1 MAEKQEIVTQIQAG
15 IERVNETFGSLSD
28 PQLDQQVHEGEGGWT
43 ARQILAH
50 LAGRA
55 DGYDMLFQMAKGGAG
70 FSSGD
75 FDVDTWNQQHVDA
88 RADKSRDELLEE
100 FRNAHRAII
109 ERVETVDDE
118 TLQTKVP
125 SPRGGEMAVSDMLM
139 GSAGRH
145 SIMHAEEVERALA
158 G

>member
-1 MAEKQEIVTQIQAG
+1 MAERHEIVSQIQAG
-15 IERVNETFGSLSD
+15 IERVNDTFGSLTD
-28 PQLDQQVHEGEGGWT
+28 AQLDQQVHEGGWT

-55 DGYDMLFQMAKGGAG
+55 DGYDMLFQMAEGSEG
-70 FSSGD
+70 FTSGD

-88 RADKSRDELLEE
+88 RADKSRDDLLEE

-109 ERVETVDDE
+109 ERVETVDEE
-118 TLQTKVP
+118 TLQAKVP
-125 SPRGGEMAVSDMLM
+125 SPRGGENAVSDMLM